1 MKKFQLWPWL
11 ALACGCGAF
20 LLRWAQLRLGFEAGT
35 GLPVPGDPWGVVLP
49 LLLAALAILFLV
61 LSRGAPAGVTAEA
74 SLGRAFPVEKSL
86 LPLLGGLLWLVSGA
100 FQMMDAGSPEPVE
113 SFDSAF
119 AASLSRGAMI
129 AGILTVLSAVCLF
142 CTLSP
147 SPREGRR
154 AEPNAVPLL
163 GAGGGSRGAAGAAL
177 PGPLHGPLPPGLLPA
192 PGGADGSLPGA
203 LLCRRLRLLR
213 RTEPPLPGGG
223 RLGTG
228 PLPGR
233 GRRRRPLL
241 QALLPGR
248 RPVALRAAAP
258 PCQVPLR
265 KNRMTQAP
273 GGPPPGTFFPSRKNF
288 FGFFRRQGLTFR
300 QSVLLY

>member
-11 ALACGCGAF
+11 ALAGGCGAF

-49 LLLAALAILFLV
+49 LLLAALAILFLA

-163 GAGGGSRGAAGAAL
+163 GAAAAL
-177 PGPLHGPLPPGLLPA
+177 VVRLVLRYRALSMDPSLQAYYLPLVALTVLCLG
-192 PGGADGSLPGA
+192 
-203 LLCRRLRLLR
+203 LLCRRLRLRR

-223 RLGTG
+223 RLGDG

>member
-11 ALACGCGAF
+11 ALAGGCGAF
-20 LLRWAQLRLGFEAGT
+20 LLRWAQLRLGFEADT
-35 GLPVPGDPWGVVLP
+35 GLAIPGDPWGVVLP
-49 LLLAALAILFLV
+49 LLLAALAILFLA

-74 SLGRAFPVEKSL
+74 SLGHAFPVEKSL

-119 AASLSRGAMI
+119 AASLNRGAMI

-163 GAGGGSRGAAGAAL
+163 GAAAALVVRLVLRYRALSMDPSLQAYYLPLVALTVLCLGLYFAAAFAFSAGRSRRFLAVAAWGTVLCLGAAADGDL
-177 PGPLHGPLPPGLLPA
+177 SSKLFYL
-192 PGGADGSLPGA
+192 GGALW
-203 LLCRRLRLLR
+203 LCELLRLHAKSLSAK
-213 RTEPPLPGGG
+213 TE
-223 RLGTG
+223 
-228 PLPGR
+228 
-233 GRRRRPLL
+233 
-241 QALLPGR
+241 
-248 RPVALRAAAP
+248 
-258 PCQVPLR
+258 
-265 KNRMTQAP
+265 
-273 GGPPPGTFFPSRKNF
+273 
-288 FGFFRRQGLTFR
+288 
-300 QSVLLY
+300 

>member
-11 ALACGCGAF
+11 ALAGGCGAF

-163 GAGGGSRGAAGAAL
+163 GAAAALVVRLVLHYLPLVALTVLCLGLYFAAAFAFSAGRSRRFLAVAAWGTVLCLGAAADGDL
-177 PGPLHGPLPPGLLPA
+177 SSKLFYL
-192 PGGADGSLPGA
+192 GGALW
-203 LLCRRLRLLR
+203 LCELLRLHAKSLSAK
-213 RTEPPLPGGG
+213 TE
-223 RLGTG
+223 
-228 PLPGR
+228 
-233 GRRRRPLL
+233 
-241 QALLPGR
+241 
-248 RPVALRAAAP
+248 
-258 PCQVPLR
+258 
-265 KNRMTQAP
+265 
-273 GGPPPGTFFPSRKNF
+273 
-288 FGFFRRQGLTFR
+288 
-300 QSVLLY
+300 